1 VVGRFGFLRRPA
13 LLSVLACQA
22 AVGLALPAVGS
33 ADNSQGQNNNRGQN
47 VNVPGRPTA
56 VTCGDTIST
65 PGRYFLAA
73 SCGGPVGITI
83 TASNV
88 TLKLKGH
95 TMNGPGFGGGVLADD
110 EAGPLAGLKILG
122 PGTITNYGGGVTL
135 GLGGFGVSGSVV
147 RGLTAD
153 NNDGWAIRVVLSDH
167 SKVQSNT
174 ADNNLEGI
182 EVFGGTGDT
191 VNANT
196 TNNNKAG
203 SGIFLFHSTTG
214 TKVNGNTADNNQ
226 RGIAFQTGST
236 GNTINGNTAL
246 GNSGDDL
253 FDGNP
258 GCDSNVWRGNDFGTA
273 DPMSCIR

>member
-1 VVGRFGFLRRPA
+1 MSVVAG
-13 LLSVLACQA
+13 LAV
-22 AVGLALPAVGS
+22 VGLALPAAGS
-33 ADNSQGQNNNRGQN
+33 ADNGQGQNNNNQGQN
-47 VNVPGRPTA
+47 GSGLGQATA

-73 SCGGPVGITI
+73 SCSGPREITI
-83 TASNV
+83 NASHV

-95 TMNGPGFGGGVLADD
+95 TMTGSGSGIGVFADD
-110 EAGPLAGLKILG
+110 SAGPISGLKILG
-122 PGTITNYGGGVTL
+122 PGTITNYGVSVTL
-135 GLGGFGVSGSVV
+135 GIGGFGVSGSVV
-147 RGLTAD
+147 SGLTAD
-153 NNDGWAIRVVLSDH
+153 NNQVGIRAVLSDD
-167 SKVQSNT
+167 SKLQSNT
-174 ADNNLEGI
+174 ADNNIDGI
-182 EVFGGTGDT
+182 EVFGGTGNR

-236 GNTINGNTAL
+236 GNTIKGNTAL
-246 GNSGDDL
+246 GNSDDDL

-273 DPMSCIR
+273 NQSCIH

>member
-1 VVGRFGFLRRPA
+1 MVGRFASLRRGG
-13 LLSVLACQA
+13 LLSVLACLGV
-22 AVGLALPAVGS
+22 VGLALPAAGS
-33 ADNSQGQNNNRGQN
+33 ADSKQGQHKHNQ
-47 VNVPGRPTA
+47 GRPRA

-65 PGRYFLAA
+65 PDRYFLAA
-73 SCGGPVGITI
+73 SCGPGEITI

-88 TLKLKGH
+88 TLKLDGH
-95 TMNGPGFGGGVLADD
+95 TMTGSGAGIGVFVDNS
-110 EAGPLAGLKILG
+110 AGPLSGLKIMG
-122 PGTITNYGGGVTL
+122 PGTVTNYGVGVSL
-135 GLGGFGVSGSVV
+135 GISGFGVSGSVV
-147 RGLTAD
+147 SGLTAD
-153 NNDGWAIRVVLSDH
+153 DNGVGIRGVLSDD

-174 ADNNLEGI
+174 ADNNFDGI

-196 TNNNKAG
+196 TNHNKAG

-236 GNTINGNTAL
+236 GNKINGNTAL
-246 GNSGDDL
+246 GNSSLDL

-258 GCDSNVWRGNDFGTA
+258 GCDSNKWRGNDFGTA
-273 DPMSCIR
+273 DPMSCIH